1 VRSHAQKHFLKDKGP
16 EGHLVGCSGGSS
28 SSGGG
33 GDGKR
38 PRLTV
43 PTIADLRRAI
53 PVLGRGATCAGPSS
67 SSTTVGYSL
76 DDGTAAD
83 ALSSLRSFASAAVA
97 ATTDASFDRAMPPP
111 RPVLMLDQTHVLPH
125 DDALPPPPAVNP
137 RLEVTCSSIGV
148 SSGLGTQCPSSKRT
162 VLMHFMILWL
172 CFFSKVVDDA
182 EFSALAD

>member
-16 EGHLVGCSGGSS
+16 EGHLVGCNGGSSS

-53 PVLGRGATCAGPSS
+53 PVLGRGATGAGPSS
-67 SSTTVGYSL
+67 SSKTTVGYSL

-111 RPVLMLDQTHVLPH
+111 RPVLMLDQTHVPPH

-148 SSGLGTQCPSSKRT
+148 SS
-162 VLMHFMILWL
+162 VLWT
-172 CFFSKVVDDA
+172 
-182 EFSALAD
+182 